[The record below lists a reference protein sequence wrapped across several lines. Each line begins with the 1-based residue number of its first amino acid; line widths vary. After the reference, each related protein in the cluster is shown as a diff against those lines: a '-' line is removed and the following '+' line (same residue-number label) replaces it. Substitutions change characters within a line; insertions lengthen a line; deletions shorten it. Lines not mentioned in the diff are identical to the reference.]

1 MAMSGLARGIVVV
14 ERHAT
19 NNSCRSSSIIR
30 HIASS
35 SAGGG
40 GSSHRRAPS
49 NSFLVPE
56 AYRRR
61 NNDERNENV
70 RGSRSRRRGEQRGSK
85 EPRWSNSSGGVSGSS
100 SSSSSSGGRAGGSF
114 SPRRTSGG
122 SSTGRG
128 GPSLLTSV
136 YQINARISSEKGGRG
151 GGGSSLGGRHARGTP
166 SSRRLRRV
174 IEDQHHRSS
183 RPTSS
188 PGTSLTTTPKT
199 NDGQSTLSRGY
210 ADILRDVEG
219 GGRGKRKP
227 LDMDGL
233 RRLEDKVGI
242 AMAEYVGLLNGLSS
256 FVAGGENNKE
266 SISSRGRELLVL
278 SDLHD
283 AESSYRRIV
292 SDFASLITG
301 WSDLAE
307 SASSNSSSWKDD
319 NNVENESDG
328 GSADASTTS
337 AIRERW
343 KHNDR
348 QTKYED
354 AMSRA
359 VRHLESYEGLHRQRL
374 DVVLAAKRR
383 ENDDDGMSSKDL
395 GVIGKITSLLGG
407 IFSSSSTNSIDD
419 SFNKSWERPDNKKSS
434 STKGKDGTSPD
445 FCDTVLSQMNGDLR
459 LITLLYE
466 HILLANHS
474 AYSLGEKMKEGS
486 VQRSNRLLNR
496 WISSYCSA
504 SSGLLADKRDDP
516 TLDDYGSSGIRRI
529 FHVVIRLNTDLHT
542 IDGMKDAE
550 EWLQR
555 MNDLAKS
562 SSMMHRLAQD
572 VDAHNLVLLGYC
584 NLCKSL
590 YHDPWSS
597 KLSHKD
603 AVDAKK
609 MEMEK
614 RRFVVNGAVR
624 MLHVLAEQMEPKV
637 MSLNLALNAIAKG
650 GAGFP
655 DDSIC
660 STTNKLIFKL
670 LGEEEYR
677 NLNEPHAAP
686 PDFDEYDINNVTRP
700 IASNLRPNLDTYHW
714 LVDIYSTSNNIV
726 YTKRASAILN
736 KMIRI
741 RAEQDSAYLTGD
753 GRSSF
758 APSTGTHNKV
768 LHALTTEME
777 AAIFVDAKARENT
790 AREATK
796 LLDSMVLHGSS
807 MPSPITYLLLM
818 RLWQN
823 TQSSEAG
830 EYAEEI
836 LSRMEILG
844 MYQNDMRVLSN
855 AYFQVID
862 CWYTAARA
870 GRSSAADRAFR

>member
-1 MAMSGLARGIVVV
+1 MSGLARGIVVV
-14 ERHAT
+14 ERQT
-19 NNSCRSSSIIR
+19 TSSCRSSSIIR
-30 HIASS
+30 LIVSS

-40 GSSHRRAPS
+40 GTSHRRSRS

-61 NNDERNENV
+61 NNDERNVNV
-70 RGSRSRRRGEQRGSK
+70 GGSRSRRRSEQRHPK
-85 EPRWSNSSGGVSGSS
+85 EPRWSNNSGVSGP
-100 SSSSSSGGRAGGSF
+100 SSSSSGGRAGGSL
-114 SPRRTSGG
+114 SPRRAGG
-122 SSTGRG
+122 STGISGRG
-128 GPSLLTSV
+128 SSHHVFTSV
-136 YQINARISSEKGGRG
+136 NQINLRISSEKGGRG
-151 GGGSSLGGRHARGTP
+151 MTRGTP

-174 IEDQHHRSS
+174 IEDQHYRSS
-183 RPTSS
+183 RTTPSSSPDTSMTATSS
-188 PGTSLTTTPKT
+188 TKS
-199 NDGQSTLSRGY
+199 DGQSTLSRGY

-219 GGRGKRKP
+219 GGRAKRKP

-242 AMAEYVGLLNGLSS
+242 AMAEYVGLLNGGQSS
-256 FVAGGENNKE
+256 FVAGGENNNE
-266 SISSRGRELLVL
+266 STSSRERELLVV
-278 SDLHD
+278 DLHD
-283 AESSYRRIV
+283 AEASYRRIV

-301 WSDLAE
+301 WSDFAE
-307 SASSNSSSWKDD
+307 SASSNSSSWKDV
-319 NNVENESDG
+319 NNAEEDESDG
-328 GSADASTTS
+328 GSTDESQTS

-348 QTKYED
+348 HTKYED

-359 VRHLESYEGLHRQRL
+359 VRHLESYEGLYRQRL
-374 DVVLAAKRR
+374 DVLAAKRR
-383 ENDDDGMSSKDL
+383 DNDDDGMSSKDL

-407 IFSSSSTNSIDD
+407 IFSTNSIDD
-419 SFNKSWERPDNKKSS
+419 SFNKSWDRPDNKKSS
-434 STKGKDGTSPD
+434 STKGKDSTSPD
-445 FCDTVLSQMNGDLR
+445 FYNTVLSQRDSDLR

-474 AYSLGEKMKEGS
+474 AYSLGEKMKEES

-496 WISSYCSA
+496 WISSYCT
-504 SSGLLADKRDDP
+504 SSSRFADKRDDP
-516 TLDDYGSSGIRRI
+516 TLDDYVSSGIRRI

-555 MNDLAKS
+555 MSDLGKS
-562 SSMMHRLAQD
+562 SAMIHRLAQD

-584 NLCKSL
+584 NLCKSFHH
-590 YHDPWSS
+590 HDPSSS

-603 AVDAKK
+603 TFAKK
-609 MEMEK
+609 VEMEK
-614 RRFVVNGAVR
+614 RRFVVNGAEK

-637 MSLNLALNAIAKG
+637 MSLNLALNAIAKA

-660 STTNKLIFKL
+660 SMTNKLIFKL

-686 PDFDEYDINNVTRP
+686 PDSDEYDLHNVTRP
-700 IASNLRPNLDTYHW
+700 ISTANLPKHLRPNLDTYHW

-741 RAEQDSAYLTGD
+741 RADQDSAYLTGD

-768 LHALTTEME
+768 LHALTTEVE
-777 AAIFVDAKARENT
+777 AAIFFDAKARETT

-796 LLDSMVLHGSS
+796 LLDSMVLHKTS
-807 MPSPITYLLLM
+807 MPSPITYLFLI

-844 MYQNDMRVLSN
+844 LYQNDKRILSN
-855 AYFQVID
+855 AYFQVIN

-870 GRSSAADRAFR
+870 DRSGAADRAFR